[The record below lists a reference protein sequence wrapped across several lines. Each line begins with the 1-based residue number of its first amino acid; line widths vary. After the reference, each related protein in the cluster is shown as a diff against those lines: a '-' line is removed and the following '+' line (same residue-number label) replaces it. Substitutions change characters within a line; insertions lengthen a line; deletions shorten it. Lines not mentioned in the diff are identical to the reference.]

1 MIKTYVFENVHGV
14 VARKE
19 AYSMDEAIKWF
30 KATYLFTTFS
40 YVYEQ

>member
-1 MIKTYVFENVHGV
+1 MTKIYVFENMHGV

-19 AYSMDEAIKWF
+19 ARSMDEAIKWF
-30 KATYLFTTFS
+30 KATYLYSTFS